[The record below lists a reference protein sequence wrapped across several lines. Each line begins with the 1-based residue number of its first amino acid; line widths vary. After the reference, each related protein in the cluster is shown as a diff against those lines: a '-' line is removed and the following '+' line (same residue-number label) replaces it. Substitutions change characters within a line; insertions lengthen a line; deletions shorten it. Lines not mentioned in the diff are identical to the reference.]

1 MAKLVLFMGVTLDGY
16 VAGPNGEH
24 DWGQP
29 PEDEELV
36 DWKVQ
41 LLSAPDA
48 HLMGRRTYEEMA
60 AAWPTSSSVYA
71 APMNDI
77 PKVVFSKTLER
88 ADWPETRIAGGELVE
103 EVAALKGE
111 SGGELMAHGGASFA
125 RSLIRERL
133 VDEYRLALHPLAR
146 GSGLSLWPE
155 TAEPLPGAGGCAE
168 VRLGADLP
176 HLSHGGRRRMTPPG
190 RAGSRSSGER

>member
-155 TAEPLPGAGGCAE
+155 TAEPLRLELADVRRFDSGRILHPYRKAGAGG
-168 VRLGADLP
+168 
-176 HLSHGGRRRMTPPG
+176 
-190 RAGSRSSGER
+190 

>member
-36 DWKVQ
+36 
-41 LLSAPDA
+41 
-48 HLMGRRTYEEMA
+48 
-60 AAWPTSSSVYA
+60 
-71 APMNDI
+71 
-77 PKVVFSKTLER
+77 
-88 ADWPETRIAGGELVE
+88 E
-103 EVAALKGE
+103 EVAALKGA

-155 TAEPLPGAGGCAE
+155 TAEPLRLELAH
-168 VRLGADLP
+168 VRRFDC
-176 HLSHGGRRRMTPPG
+176 GRILHTYRNAS
-190 RAGSRSSGER
+190 RAG